1 MSGQVEAVYQRCI
14 NPACGKTW
22 GVGQTVTA
30 CPACG
35 ELLDVVYD
43 WDRQPVPKS
52 LAEFERKYASR
63 RDPLHFSG
71 VWRFRE
77 LLNFAQERHILS
89 IGEGQT
95 LLRNEPVVS
104 RYAGLPEAAVFLQYE
119 GLNPS
124 GSFKDNGMTAA
135 FAHARMVG
143 ARHAACASTGN
154 TSASLAAFA
163 AATQALPPEER
174 MVALVF
180 VGSGRIA
187 LGKLAQSLDFGAR
200 TVQIPGRFD
209 DAMRRVQEVSRQLGI
224 YIVNSVNPFRLEGQ
238 KTIMFRI
245 LEGLRWE
252 VPDWIVCPGGNLG
265 NSSAFGKAFHEL
277 KELGLIR
284 RLPRLAVVNASG
296 ADTLDRLYND
306 KRLRWNGGRMDRQ
319 AVGQYY
325 GQLDAAGRQANTIA
339 TAIEINRPVNLSK
352 CLRALEW
359 LNGVVLSVSDQEI
372 LDAKAIV
379 GRTGLGCEPASAAG
393 VAGLKQLVARQVV
406 GKDQRVVCVIT
417 GHQLKA
423 PDVTVGYHS
432 EKGDELAKQL
442 ERYGVVDAPFAN
454 RPVQVK
460 NDLDEIL
467 RLVRDECERTR

>member
-1 MSGQVEAVYQRCI
+1 
-14 NPACGKTW
+14 
-22 GVGQTVTA
+22 
-30 CPACG
+30 
-35 ELLDVVYD
+35 
-43 WDRQPVPKS
+43 
-52 LAEFERKYASR
+52 
-63 RDPLHFSG
+63 
-71 VWRFRE
+71 
-77 LLNFAQERHILS
+77 
-89 IGEGQT
+89 
-95 LLRNEPVVS
+95 
-104 RYAGLPEAAVFLQYE
+104 
-119 GLNPS
+119 
-124 GSFKDNGMTAA
+124 
-135 FAHARMVG
+135 
-143 ARHAACASTGN
+143 
-154 TSASLAAFA
+154 
-163 AATQALPPEER
+163 
-174 MVALVF
+174 
-180 VGSGRIA
+180 
-187 LGKLAQSLDFGAR
+187 
-200 TVQIPGRFD
+200 
-209 DAMRRVQEVSRQLGI
+209 
-224 YIVNSVNPFRLEGQ
+224 
-238 KTIMFRI
+238 
-245 LEGLRWE
+245 
-252 VPDWIVCPGGNLG
+252 
-265 NSSAFGKAFHEL
+265 
-277 KELGLIR
+277 
-284 RLPRLAVVNASG
+284 
-296 ADTLDRLYND
+296 
-306 KRLRWNGGRMDRQ
+306 MDRQ